1 VDRPNSSEKLI
12 NFPIVFHFH
21 QPVGNFGFVVEKA
34 YELSYLPLIQMVE
47 SFPKVKVGLHFSGYL
62 LEYLTAH
69 HPEYLDILRELAAKK
84 QIEIIGGAFYE
95 PIIAMIPEEDRLE
108 QIKLLRDF
116 IQEQFGLETQGF
128 WLAERVW
135 EPNLA
140 KVLNEAKIKYIFIDD
155 YHLRMNGLTEEET
168 FYTYITEDQG
178 AKVIV
183 VSINEPLRYLTPW
196 KPVDETYQYLLRN
209 ASTQPDRLICLI
221 DDAEKFGVWATTNEI
236 CYKTGYNGR
245 PWMEELFSMV
255 VENPWIHNLT
265 LAEYFEK
272 FEPRGLV
279 YMPTASYDKMSYWV
293 LPTPERIILEH
304 LLDLAKNKKIAHA
317 EELIKFLHGGFWRQF
332 LVKYYESNNMHKKM
346 MYVREKLS
354 WIENQWG
361 RTERTKEALKEIFKA
376 QCNDPYWHGQFGG
389 IYFGFMRRN
398 IYQYLI
404 QAEKIMEEI
413 CQATQKITPKIL
425 LYDIDKDG
433 REEILMETALITL
446 YFHLFRGG
454 SVFEIDHKEKG
465 FNLQNT
471 FQRRKEAYYKD
482 DLEYYVDR
490 WRRYAFYDHFV
501 ADELTLDELIK
512 DSYQELGNFIQ
523 IHYKS
528 EIDQSEEVAKVSLW
542 AEGKVTIGNQVN
554 SLRVNKIFEILE
566 GQSEIKITFTVENL
580 GNDPVH
586 LNHLTEIP
594 LYLTGDSKSIVFK
607 YDNGKSDILKPEA
620 FLTKTID
627 MHAREN
633 DVKVKINL
641 MDPCNIFKY
650 PLETYARIDGGYDS
664 VYQGTVLSFMTPLD
678 LPQNESFSW
687 KMSIV
692 FS

>member
-1 VDRPNSSEKLI
+1 LEQKII

-21 QPVGNFGFVVEKA
+21 QPIGNFGFVVEKA

-47 SFPKVKVGLHFSGYL
+47 SFPKLKVGLHFSGYL

-69 HPEYLDILRELAAKK
+69 HPEYLDIIRDLAAKK

-108 QIKLLRDF
+108 QIQMLRDF
-116 IQEQFGLETQGF
+116 TQEQFGLETQGF

-140 KVLNEAKIKYIFIDD
+140 KVLNKAKIKYIFIDD

-209 ASTQPDRLICLI
+209 ASTEPDRLICLI
-221 DDAEKFGVWATTNEI
+221 DDAEKFGVWATTNDI
-236 CYKTGYNGR
+236 CYKKGYNGR

-255 VENPWIHNLT
+255 MDNPWIHNLT
-265 LAEYFEK
+265 LFEYFEK
-272 FEPRGLV
+272 FEPHGLV

-293 LPTPERIILEH
+293 LPTPERITLEH
-304 LLDLAKNKKIAHA
+304 LLELAKNKKIAHS

-332 LVKYYESNNMHKKM
+332 LVKYYEANNMHKKM
-346 MYVREKLS
+346 MYVREKLR
-354 WIENQWG
+354 WVETKWG

-404 QAEKIMEEI
+404 QAERIMEEI
-413 CQATQKITPKIL
+413 CQETEKITPKVVL
-425 LYDIDKDG
+425 FDLDKDG

-446 YFHLFRGG
+446 YFHPFRGG
-454 SVFEIDHKEKG
+454 SVFEIDHKPKG
-465 FNLQNT
+465 FNIQNT

-482 DLEYYVDR
+482 ELEYIVDR

-501 ADELTLDELIK
+501 TDELTVDALMK
-512 DSYQELGNFIQ
+512 DTYRELGNFLQ

-528 EIDQSEEVAKVSLW
+528 EVDQQEEIAKVSLW
-542 AEGKVTIGNQVN
+542 AEGKVITDNQVN
-554 SLRVNKIFEILE
+554 LLRVDKIFEILE
-566 GQSEIKITFTVENL
+566 GENEIKITYAIENL
-580 GNDPVH
+580 VNDPIHV
-586 LNHLTEIP
+586 NHLTELP
-594 LYLTGDSKSIVFK
+594 LYLTGDTKSILFK
-607 YDNGKSDILKPEA
+607 SDTGASDILEPEMIP
-620 FLTKTID
+620 TKGID
-627 MHAREN
+627 IHAHEN
-633 DVKVKINL
+633 DVKVKIYL
-641 MDPCNIFKY
+641 SAPCNVFKY

-664 VYQGTVLSFMTPLD
+664 VYQGTVLSFMNPLD
-678 LPQNESFSW
+678 LPPNESISW
-687 KMSIV
+687 TISIIL
-692 FS
+692 S

>member
-1 VDRPNSSEKLI
+1 MEQKII

-21 QPVGNFGFVVEKA
+21 QPIGNFGFVVEKA

-47 SFPKVKVGLHFSGYL
+47 SFPKLKVGLHFSGYL

-69 HPEYLDILRELAAKK
+69 HPEYLDIIRDLAAKK

-108 QIKLLRDF
+108 QIQMLRDF
-116 IQEQFGLETQGF
+116 TQEQFGLETQGF

-140 KVLNEAKIKYIFIDD
+140 KVLNKAKIKYIFIDD

-209 ASTQPDRLICLI
+209 ASTEPDRLICLI
-221 DDAEKFGVWATTNEI
+221 DDAEKFGVWATTNDI
-236 CYKTGYNGR
+236 CYKKGYNGR

-255 VENPWIHNLT
+255 MDNPWIHNLT
-265 LAEYFEK
+265 LFEYFEK
-272 FEPRGLV
+272 FEPHGLV

-293 LPTPERIILEH
+293 LPTPERITLEH
-304 LLDLAKNKKIAHA
+304 LLELAKNKKIAHS

-332 LVKYYESNNMHKKM
+332 LVKYYEANNMHKKM
-346 MYVREKLS
+346 MYVREKLR
-354 WIENQWG
+354 WVETKWG

-404 QAEKIMEEI
+404 QAERIMEEI
-413 CQATQKITPKIL
+413 CQETEKITPKVVL
-425 LYDIDKDG
+425 FDLDKDG

-446 YFHLFRGG
+446 YFHPFRGG
-454 SVFEIDHKEKG
+454 SVFEIDHKPKG
-465 FNLQNT
+465 FNIQNT

-482 DLEYYVDR
+482 ELEYIVDR

-501 ADELTLDELIK
+501 TDELTVDALMK
-512 DSYQELGNFIQ
+512 DTYRELGNFLQ

-528 EIDQSEEVAKVSLW
+528 EVDQQEEIAKVSLW
-542 AEGKVTIGNQVN
+542 AEGKVITDNQVN
-554 SLRVNKIFEILE
+554 LLRVDKIFEILE
-566 GQSEIKITFTVENL
+566 GENEIKITYAIENL
-580 GNDPVH
+580 VNDPIHV
-586 LNHLTEIP
+586 NHLTELP
-594 LYLTGDSKSIVFK
+594 LYLTGDTKSILFK
-607 YDNGKSDILKPEA
+607 SDTGASDILEPEMIP
-620 FLTKTID
+620 TKGID
-627 MHAREN
+627 IHAHEN
-633 DVKVKINL
+633 DVKVKIYL
-641 MDPCNIFKY
+641 SAPCNVFKY

-664 VYQGTVLSFMTPLD
+664 VYQGTVLSFMNPLD
-678 LPQNESFSW
+678 LPPNESISW
-687 KMSIV
+687 TISIIL
-692 FS
+692 S